1 MEKQV
6 EFKSQGTVLGNYW
19 GGGQGSYSAKH
30 FFASSKEELIELN
43 KKALADG
50 SLDSG
55 MGYESLIGARLVIT
69 RVTTVIIEEKL
80 YTNSEIEI
88 EFIGELDDNQMNFL
102 DGLYDE

>member
-1 MEKQV
+1 MEKQI
-6 EFKSQGTVLGNYW
+6 EFKSRGTVLGNYW
-19 GGGQGSYSAKH
+19 GGGQGSYSART

-69 RVTTVIIEEKL
+69 TTTTINIEEKP

-88 EFIGELDDNQMNFL
+88 EFIGELDDDQINFL
-102 DGLYDE
+102 EGLYDE